1 MDPYLLG
8 LEFQDQESHTPGIP
22 SFACYLLT
30 LLQAHS
36 EAKPL
41 AFITHLL
48 ASSPSGK
55 LSFLDPLEGLGSQRL
70 QPGKEGKNTDIFC
83 MSAAKAIHP
92 PPVQPLPPPPPAPP
106 LPSDSMK
113 LTNFKN

>member
-1 MDPYLLG
+1 MIWNPIHLAPPL
-8 LEFQDQESHTPGIP
+8 
-22 SFACYLLT
+22 ACYLLT
-30 LLQAHS
+30 LLQAQS

-48 ASSPSGK
+48 ASSPSDK

-70 QPGKEGKNTDIFC
+70 QPGREGRI

-92 PPVQPLPPPPPAPP
+92 AQVPLLRPPPPPPP